1 LIGHGAALSR
11 TQKNDSKPNELKE
24 KRHWLIREE
33 MLMTRLVML
42 GHEGVQVTTL
52 QRLLNSLL
60 PPKQGRP
67 PLKPDGIFGEKTDAR
82 VKEFQK
88 LCKLDPDGIIGPL
101 TNAKLLDIR
110 PGTIKLNATPQ
121 QQVNAPAFPFKRALP
136 FKLAAKNA
144 ASASPSVGQSA
155 DPPSKLK
162 MSVEAQFGR
171 ALQLPPLDV
180 SPWAIA
186 GQIDIY
192 VPNSNLTTEISVG
205 GQVTKNM
212 ATSPNGKWTG
222 QGFIQLG
229 PTGIKFGQ
237 FGPIDLFNPSV
248 ILFAQTNNGKQLT
261 GGAAIS
267 NQSSIKVL
275 GNDKSK
281 LGIFWFLNLQTQI
294 FSVGLDDGKMQV
306 PTSQV
311 FTGFRGEFTLF

>member
-1 LIGHGAALSR
+1 M
-11 TQKNDSKPNELKE
+11 TQ
-24 KRHWLIREE
+24 
-33 MLMTRLVML
+33 LVMW
-42 GHEGVQVTTL
+42 GHKGIQVTTL

-67 PLKPDGIFGEKTDAR
+67 PLKPDGIFGEKTDGR

-88 LCKLDPDGIIGPL
+88 LCKLDPDGVIGPL

-110 PGTIKLNATPQ
+110 PGRIKLDGTPQ
-121 QQVNAPAFPFKRALP
+121 QRLTAPGLPLKGALP
-136 FKLAAKNA
+136 LKQVET
-144 ASASPSVGQSA
+144 ASPSPPVRQSA

-162 MSVEAQFGR
+162 MTVEAQFGR
-171 ALQLPPLDV
+171 AFQLPPLDV
-180 SPWAIA
+180 SPWAID

-192 VPNSNLTTEISVG
+192 VPNGNLTTEISVG
-205 GQVTKNM
+205 GQVTKNL

-222 QGFIQLG
+222 QGFLQLG

-248 ILFAQTNNGKQLT
+248 ILFAQKNEGQQFTA
-261 GGAAIS
+261 GAAIS
-267 NQSSIKVL
+267 NQSSIQVL
-275 GNDKSK
+275 GNDQSK
-281 LGIFWFLNLQTQI
+281 LGVFWFLNLQTQI
-294 FSVGLDDGKMQV
+294 FSAGLNDGKLQV